1 MTSGAARSWGGGNRL
16 ESSPQRGEEAIAS
29 ERLAS
34 VTSAGEGDLDAKI
47 SRGIDVKS
55 VTGKI
60 NCHALLFEGEVVSSI
75 QSTPSPEFLN
85 SLPFIKKFFPAPR
98 WGEGKFTKV
107 SHNNSCNSRH
117 SERQRTLKGILP
129 RTARY
134 SPTMQA
140 KNLAYLLYSTSKLKG
155 IHMNNLTETAQP
167 SMPLGI
173 FASKYDVGIAMPTY
187 FAVYPSKSSLT
198 REDLSFG
205 KIVHYNNFNLTETVH
220 SPFTTHNS
228 LKKSAFTLAEV
239 LITLGIIGVVA
250 ALTLPS
256 VINKYRAFVLEQQFK
271 KSYSNLSQTIIDMK
285 RDSGLEHLR
294 DNYVHYDTNSGY
306 DSTLVKAFYDSFDSH
321 IAPVDKLKKIYPVT
335 NYNGTGALDVDL
347 GGDLP
352 KATIIL
358 KDGSS
363 VGRWVNNG
371 CLRFWID
378 SNGPYKKPNRYGF
391 DIFEFRVC
399 DSTDV
404 LKPVKAYKNN
414 YTDEELEKEKYP
426 YIAGAPC
433 TKKSKQLLNGIGCSW
448 YALNN
453 INPDDNSKKY
463 WDSLPW

>member
-1 MTSGAARSWGGGNRL
+1 MERHAPRGGGKRL
-16 ESSPQRGEEAIAS
+16 ESSPQRGEEAIVS

-34 VTSAGEGDLDAKI
+34 VTSAGEGDLDVKI

-60 NCHALLFEGEVVSSI
+60 NCHALLSEGEVVSSI

-98 WGEGKFTKV
+98 WGEGKVTNV
-107 SHNNSCNSRH
+107 AHVYSCNSH
-117 SERQRTLKGILP
+117 HNEQQPLSIVIPSDSVPQRVSCLVRLVTRLRCKQGIQSINNQIKLQGE
-129 RTARY
+129 
-134 SPTMQA
+134 TM
-140 KNLAYLLYSTSKLKG
+140 T
-155 IHMNNLTETAQP
+155 
-167 SMPLGI
+167 
-173 FASKYDVGIAMPTY
+173 
-187 FAVYPSKSSLT
+187 
-198 REDLSFG
+198 
-205 KIVHYNNFNLTETVH
+205 NLTETVF
-220 SPFTTHNS
+220 SRFTSHIS
-228 LKKSAFTLAEV
+228 LPKVAFTLAEV

-256 VINKYRAFVLEQQFK
+256 VINKYHSFVLEQQFK
-271 KSYSNLSQTIIDMK
+271 KSYSNLSQTIINMK

-321 IAPVDKLKKIYPVT
+321 IAPVDKLKKLYSVT
-335 NYNGTGALDVDL
+335 NYSGTGTSDLDL
-347 GGDLP
+347 GGDWPRALF
-352 KATIIL
+352 IL
-358 KDGSS
+358 ADGSS
-363 VGRWVNNG
+363 VGRQVNNG

-378 SNGPYKKPNRYGF
+378 TNGPYKKPNRYGF
-391 DIFEFRVC
+391 DIFELRVC
-399 DSTDV
+399 DSTDA

-414 YTDEELEKEKYP
+414 YTDEELEKEQFP
-426 YIAGAPC
+426 YIVGAPC
-433 TKKSKQLLNGIGCSW
+433 TKNSKQLLNGIGCSW

>member
-1 MTSGAARSWGGGNRL
+1 MERHAPRGGGNRD
-16 ESSPQRGEEAIAS
+16 EARDIVRGAGEAAKFVKDVRTIRRKDDKSETEAICRHS
-29 ERLAS
+29 ERLAYHKGYPAS
-34 VTSAGEGDLDAKI
+34 YGSLLAYDASKE
-47 SRGIDVKS
+47 SS
-55 VTGKI
+55 
-60 NCHALLFEGEVVSSI
+60 LLQYKAAAKNE
-75 QSTPSPEFLN
+75 
-85 SLPFIKKFFPAPR
+85 
-98 WGEGKFTKV
+98 
-107 SHNNSCNSRH
+107 NNS
-117 SERQRTLKGILP
+117 
-129 RTARY
+129 
-134 SPTMQA
+134 
-140 KNLAYLLYSTSKLKG
+140 
-155 IHMNNLTETAQP
+155 TETNYA

-256 VINKYRAFVLEQQFK
+256 VINKYRSFVLEQQFK
-271 KSYSNLSQTIIDMK
+271 KSYSNLSQTIINMK
-285 RDSGLEHLR
+285 RDTGIENLR
-294 DNYVHYDTNSGY
+294 DYYYGYNSSLGRHDTSLLG
-306 DSTLVKAFYDSFDSH
+306 SFYNNFDSH

-335 NYNGTGALDVDL
+335 NYSGTGTSAADYGEDW
-347 GGDLP
+347 P
-352 KATIIL
+352 KATIVL

-363 VGRWVNNG
+363 VGRYVNNG

-399 DSTDV
+399 DSTDA
-404 LKPVKAYKNN
+404 LRPVKAYKNN
-414 YTDEELEKEKYP
+414 YTDEELGKEQFP
-426 YIAGAPC
+426 DIVGAPC
-433 TKKSKQLLNGIGCSW
+433 TKNSKQLLNGIGCSW

>member
-1 MTSGAARSWGGGNRL
+1 MERHAPRGGGKRL
-16 ESSPQRGEEAIAS
+16 ESSPQRGGEEAIVS

-34 VTSAGEGDLDAKI
+34 VTSAGEGNLDAKI

-60 NCHALLFEGEVVSSI
+60 NCHALLSEGEVVSSI

-85 SLPFIKKFFPAPR
+85 LLPFIKKFYPTPL
-98 WGEGKFTKV
+98 WGEGKITNV
-107 SHNNSCNSRH
+107 AHVYSCNSH
-117 SERQRTLKGILP
+117 HNEQQPLSIVIPSDSVPQRVSCLVRLVTRLRCKQGIQSINNQIKLQGE
-129 RTARY
+129 
-134 SPTMQA
+134 TM
-140 KNLAYLLYSTSKLKG
+140 Y
-155 IHMNNLTETAQP
+155 
-167 SMPLGI
+167 
-173 FASKYDVGIAMPTY
+173 
-187 FAVYPSKSSLT
+187 
-198 REDLSFG
+198 
-205 KIVHYNNFNLTETVH
+205 NLTETVF
-220 SPFTTHNS
+220 SRFTSHIS
-228 LKKSAFTLAEV
+228 LPKIAFTLAEV

-256 VINKYRAFVLEQQFK
+256 VINKYRSFVLEQQFK
-271 KSYSNLSQTIIDMK
+271 KSYSNLSQTIINMK
-285 RDSGLEHLR
+285 RDTGIENLR
-294 DNYVHYDTNSGY
+294 DYYYGYNSSLGRHDTSLLG
-306 DSTLVKAFYDSFDSH
+306 SFYSDFDSR

-335 NYNGTGALDVDL
+335 NYSGTGTSATDYGEDW
-347 GGDLP
+347 P

-363 VGRWVNNG
+363 VGRYVNNG

-378 SNGPYKKPNRYGF
+378 TNGTYKKPNRYGF

-399 DSTDV
+399 DSTDA
-404 LKPVKAYKNN
+404 LKPLKPYKNN

-426 YIAGAPC
+426 DIAGAPC
-433 TKKSKQLLNGIGCSW
+433 TKNSKQLLNGIGCSW

>member
-1 MTSGAARSWGGGNRL
+1 MT
-16 ESSPQRGEEAIAS
+16 
-29 ERLAS
+29 
-34 VTSAGEGDLDAKI
+34 
-47 SRGIDVKS
+47 
-55 VTGKI
+55 
-60 NCHALLFEGEVVSSI
+60 
-75 QSTPSPEFLN
+75 
-85 SLPFIKKFFPAPR
+85 
-98 WGEGKFTKV
+98 
-107 SHNNSCNSRH
+107 
-117 SERQRTLKGILP
+117 
-129 RTARY
+129 
-134 SPTMQA
+134 
-140 KNLAYLLYSTSKLKG
+140 
-155 IHMNNLTETAQP
+155 
-167 SMPLGI
+167 
-173 FASKYDVGIAMPTY
+173 
-187 FAVYPSKSSLT
+187 
-198 REDLSFG
+198 
-205 KIVHYNNFNLTETVH
+205 NLTETVF
-220 SPFTTHNS
+220 SRFTSHIS
-228 LKKSAFTLAEV
+228 LPKVAFTLAEV

-256 VINKYRAFVLEQQFK
+256 VINKYRSFVLEQQFK

-335 NYNGTGALDVDL
+335 NYSGTGTSATDYGYDW
-347 GGDLP
+347 P

-363 VGRWVNNG
+363 VGRYVNNG
-371 CLRFWID
+371 
-378 SNGPYKKPNRYGF
+378 
-391 DIFEFRVC
+391 

-426 YIAGAPC
+426 DIAGAPC

>member
-1 MTSGAARSWGGGNRL
+1 
-16 ESSPQRGEEAIAS
+16 
-29 ERLAS
+29 
-34 VTSAGEGDLDAKI
+34 
-47 SRGIDVKS
+47 
-55 VTGKI
+55 
-60 NCHALLFEGEVVSSI
+60 
-75 QSTPSPEFLN
+75 
-85 SLPFIKKFFPAPR
+85 
-98 WGEGKFTKV
+98 
-107 SHNNSCNSRH
+107 
-117 SERQRTLKGILP
+117 
-129 RTARY
+129 
-134 SPTMQA
+134 
-140 KNLAYLLYSTSKLKG
+140 
-155 IHMNNLTETAQP
+155 MNNLTETAQP

-256 VINKYRAFVLEQQFK
+256 VINKYHSFVLEQQFK
-271 KSYSNLSQTIIDMK
+271 KSYSNLSQTIINMK

-321 IAPVDKLKKIYPVT
+321 IAPVDKLKKLYSVT
-335 NYNGTGALDVDL
+335 NYSGTGTSDLDL
-347 GGDLP
+347 GGDWPRALF
-352 KATIIL
+352 IL
-358 KDGSS
+358 ADGSS
-363 VGRWVNNG
+363 VGRQVNNG

-378 SNGPYKKPNRYGF
+378 TNGPYKKPNRYGF
-391 DIFEFRVC
+391 DIFELRVC
-399 DSTDV
+399 DSTDA

-414 YTDEELEKEKYP
+414 YTDEELEKEQFP

-433 TKKSKQLLNGIGCSW
+433 TKNSKQLLNGIGCSW

>member
-1 MTSGAARSWGGGNRL
+1 MERHALRGGGNR
-16 ESSPQRGEEAIAS
+16 EEVRDIVRGVGEAAKQLGSEVVRVGRHCYADSETKVVSEIKDDRAIRREDDKSETEAI
-29 ERLAS
+29 
-34 VTSAGEGDLDAKI
+34 
-47 SRGIDVKS
+47 
-55 VTGKI
+55 
-60 NCHALLFEGEVVSSI
+60 
-75 QSTPSPEFLN
+75 
-85 SLPFIKKFFPAPR
+85 
-98 WGEGKFTKV
+98 
-107 SHNNSCNSRH
+107 SRH
-117 SERQRTLKGILP
+117 SEVRQNRKNPADSNLIQLQGI
-129 RTARY
+129 
-134 SPTMQA
+134 SI
-140 KNLAYLLYSTSKLKG
+140 NSTETDHASKL
-155 IHMNNLTETAQP
+155 
-167 SMPLGI
+167 LGI

-187 FAVYPSKSSLT
+187 FKDLAVK
-198 REDLSFG
+198 R
-205 KIVHYNNFNLTETVH
+205 V
-220 SPFTTHNS
+220 
-228 LKKSAFTLAEV
+228 AFTLAEV

-294 DNYVHYDTNSGY
+294 DNYVHYVTNSGY

-335 NYNGTGALDVDL
+335 NYSGTGTSATDYGYDW
-347 GGDLP
+347 P

-363 VGRWVNNG
+363 VGRLVNNG

-378 SNGPYKKPNRYGF
+378 TNGPYKKPNRYGF
-391 DIFEFRVC
+391 DIFELRVC
-399 DSTDV
+399 DSTDA

-414 YTDEELEKEKYP
+414 FTDEELEKEQFP

-453 INPDDNSKKY
+453 INPDDESKKY

>member
-1 MTSGAARSWGGGNRL
+1 M
-16 ESSPQRGEEAIAS
+16 Q
-29 ERLAS
+29 
-34 VTSAGEGDLDAKI
+34 
-47 SRGIDVKS
+47 
-55 VTGKI
+55 GK
-60 NCHALLFEGEVVSSI
+60 
-75 QSTPSPEFLN
+75 
-85 SLPFIKKFFPAPR
+85 K
-98 WGEGKFTKV
+98 
-107 SHNNSCNSRH
+107 NNS
-117 SERQRTLKGILP
+117 
-129 RTARY
+129 
-134 SPTMQA
+134 
-140 KNLAYLLYSTSKLKG
+140 
-155 IHMNNLTETAQP
+155 
-167 SMPLGI
+167 
-173 FASKYDVGIAMPTY
+173 
-187 FAVYPSKSSLT
+187 
-198 REDLSFG
+198 
-205 KIVHYNNFNLTETVH
+205 TETVF
-220 SPFTTHNS
+220 SRFTS
-228 LKKSAFTLAEV
+228 LISLPKVAFTLAEV

-335 NYNGTGALDVDL
+335 NYSGTGTSATDYGYDW
-347 GGDLP
+347 P

-363 VGRWVNNG
+363 VGRQVNNG

-378 SNGPYKKPNRYGF
+378 TNGPYKKPNRYGF
-391 DIFEFRVC
+391 DIFELRVC
-399 DSTDV
+399 DSTDA
-404 LKPVKAYKNN
+404 LKPVRAYKNN
-414 YTDEELEKEKYP
+414 YTDEELEKEQFP

-433 TKKSKQLLNGIGCSW
+433 TKNSKQLLNGIGCSW

>member
-1 MTSGAARSWGGGNRL
+1 MERHAPRGGGNRGVARDIV
-16 ESSPQRGEEAIAS
+16 RGAGEAAKFLKDVRTIRRKDDKSETEAICRHS
-29 ERLAS
+29 ERLAKES
-34 VTSAGEGDLDAKI
+34 SLLQYKAAAK
-47 SRGIDVKS
+47 
-55 VTGKI
+55 
-60 NCHALLFEGEVVSSI
+60 NE
-75 QSTPSPEFLN
+75 
-85 SLPFIKKFFPAPR
+85 
-98 WGEGKFTKV
+98 
-107 SHNNSCNSRH
+107 NNS
-117 SERQRTLKGILP
+117 
-129 RTARY
+129 
-134 SPTMQA
+134 
-140 KNLAYLLYSTSKLKG
+140 
-155 IHMNNLTETAQP
+155 TETNYA

-256 VINKYRAFVLEQQFK
+256 VINKYRSFVLEQQFK
-271 KSYSNLSQTIIDMK
+271 KSYSNLSQTIINMK
-285 RDSGLEHLR
+285 RDTGIENLR
-294 DNYVHYDTNSGY
+294 DYYYGYNSSLGRHDTSLLGR
-306 DSTLVKAFYDSFDSH
+306 FYSDFDSH

-335 NYNGTGALDVDL
+335 NYSGTGTSAADYGEDW
-347 GGDLP
+347 P

-363 VGRWVNNG
+363 VGRYVNNG

-426 YIAGAPC
+426 DIAGAPC
-433 TKKSKQLLNGIGCSW
+433 TKNSKQLLNGIGCSW

-453 INPDDNSKKY
+453 INPDDNSKRY